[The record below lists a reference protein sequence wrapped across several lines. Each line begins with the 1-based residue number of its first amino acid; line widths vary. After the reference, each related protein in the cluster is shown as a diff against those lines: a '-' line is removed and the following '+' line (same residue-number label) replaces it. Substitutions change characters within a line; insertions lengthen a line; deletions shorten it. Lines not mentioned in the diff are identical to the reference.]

1 MIHLNILEEHDNK
14 LLDRKDLLLLLE
26 HPGQATP
33 KKAEVEQ
40 KIAEH
45 FKTTPEHVEVIY
57 IFSVPGKPASRVKA
71 KVWSKPIKKEEVKDE
86 AQASQEVGDDK
97 G

>member
-1 MIHLNILEEHDNK
+1 MIHLNILEEYDNK

-33 KKAEVEQ
+33 KKVEVEQ
-40 KIAEH
+40 KIAEY
-45 FKTTPEHVEVIY
+45 FNTTPEHVEVVY
-57 IFSVPGKPASRVKA
+57 IFSLPGKAASRVKA
-71 KVWSKPIKKEEVKDE
+71 KVWYKPIKREEVKDE
-86 AQASQEVGDDK
+86 AQASEEMGDDK